1 MLRYGFGMEQP
12 KGNADGRAEYPA
24 NLARQPRP
32 LAFKLAIEA
41 LLPIATEYEGRRKTL
56 KAWLGSRATWP
67 AIKHWKADRVRA
79 PKWVR
84 QVMAQKAKEKAA
96 ALLHVAALLEDE
108 KR

>member
-1 MLRYGFGMEQP
+1 LTIWRAFAEVIEMLW
-12 KGNADGRAEYPA
+12 PA
-24 NLARQPRP
+24 LH
-32 LAFKLAIEA
+32 
-41 LLPIATEYEGRRKTL
+41 EYEGRRKTL

-96 ALLHVAALLEDE
+96 ALLHIAALLEDE